1 MKYFLRTVIGLGLM
15 VLCATLMAYALYQLL
30 QVGTCA
36 SGGPYVSARE
46 CPAGTE
52 RLAIVFFPAIIG
64 LMIGAALYGGRG
76 TPPGSEGGGLRV
88 NAWILL
94 WCLIFLGLSFAAFWG
109 VWGPDA
115 NPGPGGKE
123 GGLIVAFLFVLMGG
137 AALPFLVRRERSPA
151 EKQAAM
157 ERIVGRATPSSWKSQ
172 ISPPSGGFGA
182 DVAGLAVSAGGD
194 TVTKLER
201 LNRLRTEGAIT
212 DAEFEQLKADILEG
226 HK

>member
-1 MKYFLRTVIGLGLM
+1 M
-15 VLCATLMAYALYQLL
+15 V
-30 QVGTCA
+30 
-36 SGGPYVSARE
+36 
-46 CPAGTE
+46 
-52 RLAIVFFPAIIG
+52 
-64 LMIGAALYGGRG
+64 GAVLYGGRG

-94 WCLIFLGLSFAAFWG
+94 WVLIFLPLSFAAFWG

-151 EKQAAM
+151 ERQAAM
-157 ERIVGRATPSSWKSQ
+157 ERIVGRVTPSSW
-172 ISPPSGGFGA
+172 GA
-182 DVAGLAVSAGGD
+182 QVSRPAGAPVAAGGGD

-201 LNRLRTEGAIT
+201 LNRLRSDGAIT
-212 DAEFEQLKADILEG
+212 DAEFERLKAEILSG
-226 HK
+226 RG